1 MKGVTKFFTTTIF
14 VLFLTLFVNNVYAQY
29 PVSGTVR
36 YSDTYETLSS
46 GTVQAFDLACN
57 LIASTSI
64 NQDGTYDFSSL
75 PPISMDIIAFPGL
88 GPEDEDFIPT
98 IHPDKT
104 DWQSAVPINPSS
116 PLTGIDIYVERI
128 PGGNNSF
135 VSSISGTVTL
145 ENIPV
150 KDAIVYAKK
159 DNQYFGFGI
168 TNDRGEYEINSLPI
182 GDYILVVHR
191 IGASS
196 ATRNVNLTMEGLTN
210 VIFSLEEAPFIL
222 NNTAP
227 KEYVLTQNYPNPFN
241 PETKINYLIPVSGG
255 VKLSVYNT
263 LGQLVDV
270 LVNEMQTSGSYS
282 VSFNGSGLSSGVYI
296 YQLESGS
303 FVQTRKMILVK

>member
-14 VLFLTLFVNNVYAQY
+14 TLFITLLVSNVYAQY

-75 PPISMDIIAFPGL
+75 PPISMDIIAFPDV
-88 GPEDEDFIPT
+88 GPEDEDFVPT

-296 YQLESGS
+296 YRLESGS

>member
-75 PPISMDIIAFPGL
+75 PPISMDIIAFPDV
-88 GPEDEDFIPT
+88 GPEDEDFVPT

-296 YQLESGS
+296 YRLESGS